1 MDTNGKYPVY
11 GGNGITGYHSSYLFE
26 NRKIVIGRVGAY
38 CGAVHH
44 TLPYSWITDNAL
56 YVAKKDSR
64 LLDEYLVY
72 ILRSA
77 NLNQYAS
84 QSGQP
89 LISEGRLENVKIPLP
104 PLPEQK
110 RIAAILEKCD
120 RLRRTRRYS
129 LQLSETF
136 LQSVF
141 LEMFGNLETNSKDW
155 NLIPFDDIC
164 TIDAEMVDPKLP
176 EFCNL
181 LHIGAANIESITGNI
196 LNLQTAGQEKLISS
210 KFLIN
215 PEHILFSKIRPK
227 LRKVAFPQIHGLCSA
242 DVYPIRI
249 KSFSCNQYFLLH
261 FFRSNYF
268 SNLVSELA
276 ESRTN
281 IPKINREELSE
292 QSIPLPPLPLQE
304 KFAQIVQKHERFRT
318 QQREAERQAEHLFQT
333 LLHRAFRGE
342 LTSSDCNDVDISVL
356 SAENHPQQPKPKS
369 TDKGENLPIPATQPQ
384 TNPLQLTLPGL
395 E

>member
-1 MDTNGKYPVY
+1 MTKELFDQFRQITNFPEKWRLVELNELIYDLRGGSPLEPEDFIEKGFPVLHKGAIKPFGEIEIDPKKKAFTHDAFVKKYLKPVVNREY
-11 GGNGITGYHSSYLFE
+11 IAVTLRDLVPSEPSIGLISTLYSSSYPEYILAQ
-26 NRKIVIGRVGAY
+26 GAY
-38 CGAVHH
+38 AFLV
-44 TLPYSWITDNAL
+44 N
-56 YVAKKDSR
+56 KK
-64 LLDEYLVY
+64 LVIPEYLVWLSNTDEY
-72 ILRSA
+72 RKFIRTLAVGSTQIHVRTPIFTSI
-77 NLNQYAS
+77 
-84 QSGQP
+84 P
-89 LISEGRLENVKIPLP
+89 IPLP

-110 RIAAILEKCD
+110 RIVAILEKCD

-141 LEMFGNLETNSKDW
+141 LEMFGNLETNSKNW
-155 NLIPFDDIC
+155 NLIPFDDVC

-268 SNLVSELA
+268 SNLVSGLA

-304 KFAQIVQKHERFRT
+304 KFAQIVQKHDRFRT
-318 QQREAERQAEHLFQT
+318 QQREA
-333 LLHRAFRGE
+333 
-342 LTSSDCNDVDISVL
+342 
-356 SAENHPQQPKPKS
+356 
-369 TDKGENLPIPATQPQ
+369 
-384 TNPLQLTLPGL
+384 
-395 E
+395 